1 MSILIQIIFKEK
13 TSLGLLDSNV
23 ICPPLWVN
31 YSIIMKV
38 IQTPVCSSP
47 GRFQSLIIYYSRS
60 PGRFQSLIIYY
71 SQLDWLSL
79 LLDILSWQMVQ

>member
-47 GRFQSLIIYYSRS
+47 GRFQSLIIYYSR
-60 PGRFQSLIIYY
+60 
-71 SQLDWLSL
+71 LDWLSL